1 MFKLNHSFK
10 DKPNLY
16 NTRHHEVQKKSFLIL
31 DPAWRRR
38 KIKRR
43 LRRQK
48 LHRIRWLLPASKT
61 LELSQPHHRLEPD
74 PHCALGQ
81 VGQPHVQG
89 GQPERGRL
97 VSSVTRLGDFLVT
110 NFSTKLDQILGDFW
124 SYFEKGHILCKNC
137 CGYFLGNFEGK
148 FGYFLFQH
156 MVALLM
162 SHHISGPGQGDQPDY
177 DGKKN
182 HSNQSKMV

>member
-1 MFKLNHSFK
+1 MTPTQNQA
-10 DKPNLY
+10 
-16 NTRHHEVQKKSFLIL
+16 T
-31 DPAWRRR
+31 PAT
-38 KIKRR
+38 
-43 LRRQK
+43 
-48 LHRIRWLLPASKT
+48 SKT
-61 LELSQPHHRLEPD
+61 SSNPMTFASFENAWAFPTASPTGTGSTLRTGSSGSTARSRRSTWTRKTGEQCD
-74 PHCALGQ
+74 Q
-81 VGQPHVQG
+81 I
-89 GQPERGRL
+89 GR
-97 VSSVTRLGDFLVT
+97 FFVT
-110 NFSTKLDQILGDFW
+110 NFSTKLDQIFGDFW

-182 HSNQSKMV
+182 HSNQSKML